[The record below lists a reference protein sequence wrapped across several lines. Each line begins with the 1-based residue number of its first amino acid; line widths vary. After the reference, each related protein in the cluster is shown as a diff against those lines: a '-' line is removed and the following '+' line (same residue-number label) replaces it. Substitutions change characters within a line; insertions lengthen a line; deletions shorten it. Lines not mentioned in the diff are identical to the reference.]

1 LLSAV
6 PAIRIGVEDPRYRS
20 KGDALVKQLG
30 QRLDDAQERVKAL
43 KERYEDELFALGFW
57 IEAVEEPTD
66 TAPPVE

>member
-20 KGDALVKQLG
+20 KADALVKQLG
-30 QRLDDAQERVKAL
+30 QRLDDAQESVKAL

-57 IEAVEEPTD
+57 IGAVEEPTD